1 MTILDEIVVHKLREV
16 ERREREAPLEEVAGR
31 ARRAG
36 PPRGFE
42 RALREASGG
51 ASCAGGGGEPRP
63 AVIAEVKRASPS
75 RGEIR
80 ADFVPEAIAAS
91 YERAGAAAISVLTDE
106 RYFGGRLEH
115 LEAVRRAVRVP
126 VLRKDFIL
134 REYQVWESRAAGADA
149 ILLILAAV
157 REDRTLAELAA
168 RAEELG
174 MDVLWEVHDREEL
187 RRVLRF
193 GPRLVGVNNRDLRTF
208 EVSLE
213 TTKSLV
219 PELPREVFAVSESGF
234 SSARE
239 IEEVFRA
246 GARGFLVGESLLRE
260 PDPGGALSRL
270 LGSGGGAPW
279 T

>member
-1 MTILDEIVVHKLREV
+1 VQ
-16 ERREREAPLEEVAGR
+16 
-31 ARRAG
+31 
-36 PPRGFE
+36 
-42 RALREASGG
+42 
-51 ASCAGGGGEPRP
+51 RP
-63 AVIAEVKRASPS
+63 GLGVIAEVKRASPS

-157 REDRTLAELAA
+157 REDRALAELAA

-174 MDVLWEVHDREEL
+174 MDVLWEIHDREEL

-260 PDPGGALSRL
+260 ADPGGALSRL
-270 LGSGGGAPW
+270 LGSEGGAPW

>member
-1 MTILDEIVVHKLREV
+1 MTILDEILAHKLLEV
-16 ERREREAPLEEVAGR
+16 ERREREAPLEEVAER
-31 ARRAG
+31 ARRAD

-42 RALREASGG
+42 RALRAASAG
-51 ASCAGGGGEPRP
+51 AGRAGGGTEPRP

-80 ADFVPEAIAAS
+80 ARFDPEAIAAS
-91 YERAGAAAISVLTDE
+91 YERSGATAISVLTDE

-126 VLRKDFIL
+126 VLRKDFVL

-157 REDRTLAELAA
+157 REDRALAELAA
-168 RAEELG
+168 RAEALG

-187 RRVLRF
+187 RRALRF
-193 GPRLVGVNNRDLRTF
+193 GPRLVGVNNRNLKTF
-208 EVSLE
+208 EVTLE

-219 PELPREVFAVSESGF
+219 AELPPEVFAVSESGF

-239 IEEVFRA
+239 VEEAFRA

-260 PDPGGALSRL
+260 ADPGAALARL
-270 LGSGGGAPW
+270 LGAGGGPPW
-279 T
+279 R